1 MFKKVRIQ
9 VNKQAYSNLDS
20 LVLEMSAL
28 GGVRGSYRF
37 NGEEEGLFREQL
49 IHDSRPWRMSAISP
63 VKELGE
69 NSGSLSLGS

>member
-49 IHDSRPWRMSAISP
+49 IHDSRP
-63 VKELGE
+63 
-69 NSGSLSLGS
+69 